1 MSNIEGFF
9 STYCILVQSF
19 SEWLDL
25 VNGLTR
31 VEPLLRWSSGGLI
44 REYTPWPTY
53 NMTWP
58 NGASQIILGHESYS
72 PGPTRQPPHLDY
84 VIYCKSAV
92 KGREGRLQLSG
103 SSRIRML
110 CVQAALDRLDKI

>member
-72 PGPTRQPPHLDY
+72 PWPTRQLLHCAL
-84 VIYCKSAV
+84 YCKSAV